1 MNIDRI
7 YSLLVA
13 VNTIGTK
20 RGAARMHPVV
30 AVALFK
36 GIDMFSTYLR
46 LNLPVWATPRD
57 VIRAT
62 YGRLKPSARARA
74 HRGPRHAIL
83 RDMLGHHEA
92 ARALYERAMG

>member
-1 MNIDRI
+1 MLWMLYYLR
-7 YSLLVA
+7 
-13 VNTIGTK
+13 
-20 RGAARMHPVV
+20 
-30 AVALFK
+30 

-74 HRGPRHAIL
+74 HRDARHAIL
-83 RDMLGHHEA
+83 RDMLGQHEV
-92 ARALYERAMG
+92 ARALYERAMA